1 MISYMTHSIH
11 YLEYKKL
18 ECHADASGLVQQ
30 VRGLLA
36 CNCQRVAYEERRA
49 RRAKRK
55 AELDRSGVSHHQGS
69 QILPE
74 FMETW
79 VFFY

>member
-36 CNCQRVAYEERRA
+36 CNCRRVAYAGGVRGAQSTSGETQGRA
-49 RRAKRK
+49 R
-55 AELDRSGVSHHQGS
+55 
-69 QILPE
+69 
-74 FMETW
+74 
-79 VFFY
+79 

>member
-1 MISYMTHSIH
+1 MQMPLGWCSKY
-11 YLEYKKL
+11 ED
-18 ECHADASGLVQQ
+18 CWLVI
-30 VRGLLA
+30 VRGWRTPA
-36 CNCQRVAYEERRA
+36 AYEERRA

-69 QILPE
+69 QILSE